1 MIYIKLEENLYKF
14 IEVKYEKIPEFLK
27 KILYRLEYKSN
38 NIINKKIS
46 NGELIIL
53 SSVNKKV
60 IRDLKRMKNIRCW
73 KNVCLSNNLIE
84 NNEFIDF
91 TNQNNL
97 NIMDGKWLLKNI
109 VDKILEYI
117 AESRKE
123 KLNTYEVT
131 SLCNKLDDTIV
142 EKIKEI
148 APKVKKF
155 NIITNNPK
163 QYKKL
168 EEELYKE
175 KGVVLNIST
184 NYKKTAENSII
195 VINFDFNEE
204 YVKKCAFKLNAYI
217 INTNKDIDKL
227 SFEGKNLISYKMGLP
242 EKYSKVESILNNF
255 DTNSLYESFLYK
267 NTSYKNIKNELVE
280 DNAKI
285 VYLKDS
291 SNKIIKKS
299 KENSSKKLDKITI

>member
-123 KLNTYEVT
+123 KLNTYE
-131 SLCNKLDDTIV
+131 K
-142 EKIKEI
+142 
-148 APKVKKF
+148 APPPPAPGPVHR
-155 NIITNNPK
+155 IRR
-163 QYKKL
+163 
-168 EEELYKE
+168 
-175 KGVVLNIST
+175 
-184 NYKKTAENSII
+184 
-195 VINFDFNEE
+195 
-204 YVKKCAFKLNAYI
+204 
-217 INTNKDIDKL
+217 
-227 SFEGKNLISYKMGLP
+227 
-242 EKYSKVESILNNF
+242 
-255 DTNSLYESFLYK
+255 
-267 NTSYKNIKNELVE
+267 
-280 DNAKI
+280 
-285 VYLKDS
+285 
-291 SNKIIKKS
+291 
-299 KENSSKKLDKITI
+299 

>member
-255 DTNSLYESFLYK
+255 RM
-267 NTSYKNIKNELVE
+267 
-280 DNAKI
+280 
-285 VYLKDS
+285 
-291 SNKIIKKS
+291 
-299 KENSSKKLDKITI
+299 